1 MPFNPGFHFNCS
13 LLYRV
18 NKVRN
23 AGLSYASKG
32 SVGQIFATNL
42 NSFNCRWIY
51 LMLAGQRSHILPECR
66 ESARRASCAMGRG
79 AAPGRGRPSDGDEVA
94 DLLMAE
100 CLRWTFLVINC
111 PPLLDGHVTSSLWP
125 SLACGL
131 LPDHVQGKKA
141 KLHRL
146 FPADAGLGG
155 PPRPGV
161 DPVTPARFTARD
173 PRR

>member
-51 LMLAGQRSHILPECR
+51 LMLAGQRSHILPECP
-66 ESARRASCAMGRG
+66 ESARRASSAMVWG

-94 DLLMAE
+94 DQLMEE
-100 CLRWTFLVINC
+100 CLRWPSLVIDGL
-111 PPLLDGHVTSSLWP
+111 PLYDLHGHIFFLAQPCLETP
-125 SLACGL
+125 S
-131 LPDHVQGKKA
+131 
-141 KLHRL
+141 
-146 FPADAGLGG
+146 
-155 PPRPGV
+155 
-161 DPVTPARFTARD
+161 
-173 PRR
+173 